1 MLEIVFIDE
10 FLWEN
15 PSLKVHVFVFFHL
28 SSEIEVFE
36 VGAKEAA
43 TRSRNDAVEKYFCSG
58 DVCIRRVDFSSI
70 FKFIA
75 TNGNSDTIWVSF
87 LGRTV
92 VGDDAS
98 VCGFLVFVG

>member
-1 MLEIVFIDE
+1 M
-10 FLWEN
+10 
-15 PSLKVHVFVFFHL
+15 KVHVFEVIEL
-28 SSEIEVFE
+28 SSEIEIFE
-36 VGAKEAA
+36 VDAKEAA
-43 TRSRNDAVEKYFCSG
+43 TPSRYDAVEECFCSG

-87 LGRTV
+87 LGTV

>member
-1 MLEIVFIDE
+1 MLEVVFIDE

-15 PSLKVHVFVFFHL
+15 PFLKLHVFEFVHH

-36 VGAKEAA
+36 VDSKEAA
-43 TRSRNDAVEKYFCSG
+43 TRSRYDAVEEYFRSG
-58 DVCIRRVDFSSI
+58 GVCIRRVGFSSI

-75 TNGNSDTIWVSF
+75 TNSNSDMIWVSF
-87 LGRTV
+87 LGTV

-98 VCGFLVFVG
+98 ICGFLVLG